1 MVGVQPCAITGVQ
14 AKTCL
19 EAEAQIKRVWRSLV
33 GATANR
39 SIFLCWQFFQLA
51 VGPGP
56 KHWALW
62 RLYWHCDC
70 QLWISDL
77 WDLVQSLA
85 EAFQIGCFLSV
96 FGLLHECPIPVTG
109 GGKGGHLLWCGPS
122 SMLIAVSLPC
132 GLPMRHNSGP
142 PSQLQS
148 LCISSLGQK
157 MKKESYGICSN
168 LDRGRVHLGGLNENR
183 CQVKVPSED
192 QWHKVS
198 LGWLANMQ
206 IPGPHLRLPASDS
219 MRGSRKTHFKQTLP
233 PLPTSWWPWGTLTF
247 QRHYA
252 VYNTFENYSFSK
264 SFLSQLI
271 FLNTGNVGPGR
282 LLLILSTG

>member
-1 MVGVQPCAITGVQ
+1 MVGVQPCAISGVQ

-33 GATANR
+33 GATANS
-39 SIFLCWQFFQLA
+39 SIFLCWQFLELA

-62 RLYWHCDC
+62 RLYWHCGC

-85 EAFQIGCFLSV
+85 EAFQIRCFLSV
-96 FGLLHECPIPVTG
+96 FGLLHECLIPVTG

-122 SMLIAVSLPC
+122 SMLIAVCLLC

-148 LCISSLGQK
+148 PCISSLGQK
-157 MKKESYGICSN
+157 IKKESPGICSN

-183 CQVKVPSED
+183 CQVICINSCQSVIRRPMASGVLRMTGKHADSWAP
-192 QWHKVS
+192 
-198 LGWLANMQ
+198 LATSC
-206 IPGPHLRLPASDS
+206 LRLYE
-219 MRGSRKTHFKQTLP
+219 R
-233 PLPTSWWPWGTLTF
+233 
-247 QRHYA
+247 
-252 VYNTFENYSFSK
+252 VEENTF
-264 SFLSQLI
+264 
-271 FLNTGNVGPGR
+271 
-282 LLLILSTG
+282 